1 MENWTIDRVRETFL
15 NYFKNNGHTEVASSP
30 LLPAEDK
37 TLLFTNA
44 GMNQFKNLF
53 LGTEKRSYTRA
64 CSSQKCVRAGGKHN
78 DLENVGFTTRHHTF
92 FEMLGNFS
100 FGDYFKEDAIK
111 YAWQLVTEVYKLD
124 KNRLFVTVF
133 RDDDEAEKIWIEKAG
148 VDPERIFRLDEKDN
162 FWAMGDTGPCGPC
175 SEIHYDLGEQFKV
188 AKPFHDNGMPDF
200 DCGRFV
206 EIWNLVFMQFNRDE
220 SGKLTP
226 LPNPSIDT
234 GMGLE
239 RITAILNGKL
249 SNYDIDIFQSLI
261 NYTHSICP
269 VTITDDLKPSLNV
282 IADHARSVSFLIAD
296 SITPS
301 NEGRGYVLRR
311 IMRRAIRHGHKL
323 GFNELFFDKVCGKL
337 IELMGTH
344 YPELRTKSELIL
356 NIVKE
361 EEKRFRS
368 TLDKGLALLEEGIVS
383 AGNEKKKSL
392 SGELVFKLYDT
403 YGFPPDLTATI
414 LDEKGFTYDEA
425 GFCKAMDEQK
435 ARGKASWCANS
446 GSERLSAVCGLVE
459 KGIREPLFTGYEKDE
474 AEGRITA
481 LFNERF
487 EPVTEVF
494 SDECFAVI
502 DPVIFYAESGGQMA
516 DHGTILK
523 DGKTAAEVIDCIKVN
538 EFRLV
543 HLRLAEPLKAGDT
556 VMQKNDT
563 ARRNATRRNHSATHL
578 LHHAL
583 KSVLG
588 EHVNQA
594 GSLVGP
600 ERLRFDFNH
609 YQAVTKDQ
617 LKMIEN
623 EVNAMISRN
632 SSVNTEVKSVEQAKK
647 EGATALFGEKY
658 GENVRVVTMGES
670 KELCGGTHVS
680 STGEIGLFKIIKE
693 EGIAAGVRRIEAVT
707 SLGAFELF
715 REYDDTI
722 SELASMLNTEKS
734 MVVKAAS
741 KLAEN
746 LKSVSAELRQVSEKL
761 ASMQAEKIEPL
772 LIRDDTKIF
781 VIETKKNRAD
791 ALTFVDS
798 LKSKYDNALI
808 VVTGE
813 DSGKALVIVGVT
825 GAAKDKF
832 HAGNMLK
839 SLLEPF
845 GGKGG
850 GKPDMAQGGAPSV
863 DFEKLKELVI
873 KPIP

>member
-133 RDDDEAEKIWIEKAG
+133 RDDDEAEKIWIEKMG
-148 VDPERIFRLDEKDN
+148 VDPKRIFRLGEKDN

-188 AKPFHDNGMPDF
+188 AKPFLDNGMPDF

-261 NYTHSICP
+261 NYTRSICP
-269 VTITDDLKPSLNV
+269 VEIPASLNSSLNV

-323 GFNELFFDKVCGKL
+323 GFSDLFFDKVCGKL
-337 IELMGTH
+337 IELMGVH
-344 YPELRTKSELIL
+344 YPELKQKAGLVL
-356 NIVKE
+356 NVVAE
-361 EEKRFRS
+361 EEKRFRA
-368 TLDKGLALLEEGIVS
+368 TLEKGLSLLDHGVTEAKKNGV
-383 AGNEKKKSL
+383 NEL
-392 SGELVFKLYDT
+392 SGVLVFKLYDT

-414 LDEKGFTYDEA
+414 LEEKGFSYNEKEYL
-425 GFCKAMDEQK
+425 KAMDEQK
-435 ARGKASWCANS
+435 TRGKASWNTNVEAN
-446 GSERLSAVCGLVE
+446 RRAVNILVE
-459 KGIREPLFTGYEKDE
+459 RGVAEPVFDGYVKEESD
-474 AEGRITA
+474 GLIVA
-481 LFNERF
+481 LFNSDF
-487 EPVTEVF
+487 EEIESAEPG
-494 SDECFAVI
+494 DCFAVI
-502 DPVIFYAESGGQMA
+502 DPVIFYAESGGQVG
-516 DHGTILK
+516 DRGTVSI
-523 DGKTAAEVIDCIKVN
+523 DGKAVATVNDCIKVN
-538 EFRLV
+538 EFKIVQLNV
-543 HLRLAEPLKAGDT
+543 TGLIKKGDT
-556 VMQKNDT
+556 VFQQNDR
-563 ARRNATRRNHSATHL
+563 ARRGSIRKNHSATHL

-583 KSVLG
+583 KSILG
-588 EHVNQA
+588 SHVNQA
-594 GSLVGP
+594 GSMVTP
-600 ERLRFDFNH
+600 DRLRFDFNH
-609 YQAVTKDQ
+609 FQAVTKEE
-617 LKMIEN
+617 LKQIEN
-623 EVNAMISRN
+623 EVNWMVGQNMCVS
-632 SSVNTEVKSVEQAKK
+632 TEVKSVEQAKK
-647 EGATALFGEKY
+647 DGATALFGEKY
-658 GENVRVVTMGES
+658 GETVRVVSMGNS

-680 STGEIGLFKIIKE
+680 STGEIGLFKIVKE

-707 SLGAFELF
+707 ANNALALF
-715 REYDDTI
+715 REIEETV
-722 SELASMLNTEKS
+722 SEIANTLGVEKGL
-734 MVVKAAS
+734 VVKG
-741 KLAEN
+741 
-746 LKSVSAELRQVSEKL
+746 VEKL
-761 ASMQAEKIEPL
+761 VDSNKSLQKELKEVSMKLSSLLADKIAPTAEK
-772 LIRDDTKIF
+772 DGTKIF
-781 VIETKKNRAD
+781 VIDSKKNRTD
-791 ALTFVDS
+791 ALAFVDS

-825 GAAKDKF
+825 GAAKEKF
-832 HAGNMLK
+832 HAGNILK

-850 GKPDMAQGGAPSV
+850 GKPDMAQGGAPSI

>member
-1 MENWTIDRVRETFL
+1 MTNWTIDKVRETFL
-15 NYFKNNGHTEVASSP
+15 NYFKDKGHTEVASSP
-30 LLPAEDK
+30 LLPAGDK

-111 YAWQLVTEVYKLD
+111 YAWELVTEVYKLD

-148 VDPERIFRLDEKDN
+148 VDPKRIFRLGEKDN
-162 FWAMGDTGPCGPC
+162 FWSMGDTGPCGPC
-175 SEIHYDLGEQFKV
+175 SEIHYDLGKEFKV
-188 AKPFHDNGMPDF
+188 AKPFLDNGMPDF

-220 SGKLTP
+220 TGKMTP

-239 RITAILNGKL
+239 RTTAILNGKL
-249 SNYDIDIFQSLI
+249 SNYDIDIFQDLI
-261 NYTHSICP
+261 SFTRSICP
-269 VTITDDLKPSLNV
+269 VAITEDLKPSLNV
-282 IADHARSVSFLIAD
+282 IADHARAASFLIAD

-323 GFNELFFDKVCGKL
+323 GFSDLFFDKVCNKL
-337 IELMGTH
+337 IGLMGTH
-344 YPELRTKSELIL
+344 YTELKVKSELIL

-361 EEKRFRS
+361 EEKRFRA
-368 TLDKGLALLEEGIVS
+368 TLEKGLALLEDGIKS
-383 AGNEKKKSL
+383 AKSENKDKL

-403 YGFPPDLTATI
+403 YGFPPDLTGTI
-414 LDEKGFTYDEA
+414 LEEKGFSYDEA
-425 GFCKAMDEQK
+425 GFDKAMNEQK
-435 ARGKASWCANS
+435 ARGKASWCADL
-446 GSERLSAVCGLVE
+446 GSERLTAVCGLSAN
-459 KGIREPLFTGYEKDE
+459 GIKEPVFAGYEKDE
-474 AEGRITA
+474 ADGSIVA
-481 LFNERF
+481 LFNEKF
-487 EPVTEVF
+487 EPVSEIF
-494 SDECFAVI
+494 SDECFAVL
-502 DPVIFYAESGGQMA
+502 DPVVFYAESGGQMA
-516 DHGTILK
+516 DHGILQK
-523 DGKTAAEVIDCIKVN
+523 NGETAAEVVDCIKVN
-538 EFRLV
+538 EFRIV
-543 HLRLAEPLKAGDT
+543 RLKIVTPLKTGEL
-556 VMQKNDT
+556 VFQKNDMP
-563 ARRNATRRNHSATHL
+563 RRSAIRKNHSATHL

-588 EHVNQA
+588 SHVNQA

-609 YQAVTKDQ
+609 YQAVTKEQ
-617 LKMIEN
+617 IKMIET
-623 EVNAMISRN
+623 EVNFMIGKN
-632 SSVNTEVKSVEQAKK
+632 SAVNTVIKSIEQAKK
-647 EGATALFGEKY
+647 DGATALFGEKY
-658 GENVRVVTMGES
+658 GETVRVVTMGSS

-734 MVVKAAS
+734 MVVKTAL
-741 KLAEN
+741 KLADN
-746 LKSVSAELRQVSEKL
+746 LRSVSAELRQVSEKL

-772 LIRDDTKIF
+772 LIRDGTKIF

-863 DFEKLKELVI
+863 DFEKLKELVV
-873 KPIP
+873 KPVS